1 MDWRDIKE
9 FIKDTIGYIIFFAV
23 ILLIVIYVV
32 GLQQVIG
39 DSMNP
44 NFENRDLLIL
54 DKLTYRFKEPKRGDV
69 IAFNTSDDNF
79 YIKRIIGLPGENI
92 EVIDDTLYI
101 DDVAYKEEYLNGIST
116 DDFKLSSLGY
126 DEIPEDMY
134 FVLGDNR
141 GNSKDSRS
149 PSVGLV
155 KKENI
160 MGKVRLR
167 FWPIKKAEFYK

>member
-1 MDWRDIKE
+1 MDLRDIKE
-9 FIKDTIGYIIFFAV
+9 FIKDTIGYIIFIAI
-23 ILLIVIYVV
+23 ILLIAIYVV
-32 GLQQVIG
+32 GLQQVVG

-44 NFENRDLLIL
+44 NFKNRDILIL

-79 YIKRIIGLPGENI
+79 FIKRIIGLPGEKI
-92 EVIDDTLYI
+92 ELIDDTLYI
-101 DDVAYKEEYLNGIST
+101 NDIEYKENYLNDVTT
-116 DDFKLSSLGY
+116 DDFRLEELGY
-126 DEIPEDMY
+126 DTIPEDMY

-141 GNSKDSRS
+141 NNSKDSRN
-149 PSVGLV
+149 PSIGLV

-167 FWPIKKAEFYK
+167 FWPIKEAKFYK